1 MITDPLLAV
10 AILSYVIPGRER
22 LPGQSYLEAHTR
34 QWRRPLALG
43 RRPHEQVRLSPRARE
58 LRPTADFVHVSSSY
72 VVALLNTSPS
82 TQTVSVEFS
91 DVFFDQVGLSDR
103 ILRTPLTSLHIRESK
118 CKLSPTLSMMSGS
131 RMTQG
136 TGERA

>member
-1 MITDPLLAV
+1 M
-10 AILSYVIPGRER
+10 
-22 LPGQSYLEAHTR
+22 
-34 QWRRPLALG
+34 
-43 RRPHEQVRLSPRARE
+43 RLSPRARE
-58 LRPTADFVHVSSSY
+58 LRATADFVHVSSSY

-91 DVFFDQVGLSDR
+91 DVFFDQVGISDW
-103 ILRTPLTSLHIRESK
+103 ILHTLLMSLHIRESK
-118 CKLSPTLSMMSGS
+118 YKLSPTLYMICGS